1 MNLML
6 ALALA
11 LVAMPYALTTAGKT
25 LIAARLV
32 GTSLNAIDAT
42 NGYIG
47 VGDNSGAFAVGQTDL
62 LAASNKFRKL
72 LNGAPGLSGADMT
85 FVAVFGSAE
94 ANFAW
99 LEMGIFNHAS
109 AGIMLCRKVIAQ
121 GTKAS
126 GQVWTYTVVVTVG

>member
-32 GTSLNAIDAT
+32 GTSLAAIDAT

-47 VGDNSGAFAVGQTDL
+47 VGDSSTAFAVGQTDL
-62 LAASNKFRKL
+62 VAASNKFRKI
-72 LNGAPGLSGADMT
+72 LNAAPGLSGADMT
-85 FVAVFGSAE
+85 FVAVFGSSE

-99 LEMGIFNHAS
+99 NEMGIFNHAS
-109 AGIMLCRKVIAQ
+109 TGIMLCRKVISQ